1 MKVQELLLRELQ
13 ESSKAPGAFSVSG
26 AVIALAEKADYKEA
40 MREAL
45 HKFAAMAVCELTGD
59 AARIRDEINAE
70 INESPKETGRIEDII
85 SSMSKEDYERLASK
99 IIALDAHID
108 NLRE

>member
-1 MKVQELLLRELQ
+1 MDLGYAAEKI
-13 ESSKAPGAFSVSG
+13 SG

-70 INESPKETGRIEDII
+70 IDKSSQKTGRIDDVI
-85 SSMSKEDYERLASK
+85 SSMSKQEYEQLATK

-108 NLRE
+108 NLRQ